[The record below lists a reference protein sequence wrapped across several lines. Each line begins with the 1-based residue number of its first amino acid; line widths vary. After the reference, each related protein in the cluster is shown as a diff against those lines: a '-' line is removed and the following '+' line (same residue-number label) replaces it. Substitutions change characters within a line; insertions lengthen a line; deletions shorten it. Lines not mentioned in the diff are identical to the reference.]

1 MRQILTQYTVHT
13 AEKRLYWTIAYT
25 AHTLQPYIQT
35 QFKHIYNT
43 YIDSRHAIIYICRIA
58 TSTV

>member
-25 AHTLQPYIQT
+25 AHTLQAYIQT

-43 YIDSRHAIIYICRIA
+43 YIDSID
-58 TSTV
+58 TL